1 MKEAIQQI
9 LIDIFTGK
17 DNSTTDMGRVLW
29 GLGVMVFIAITIVS
43 FIQDKNF
50 DYISWGTGFAA
61 VLGAG
66 AMAVKIKETT
76 EPSKKTEEQAHAAEL
91 AEYLSSRK
99 KRKAKAKVIKNS
111 EEDDV
116 I

>member
-50 DYISWGTGFAA
+50 DYIAWGTGFAA

-76 EPSKKTEEQAHAAEL
+76 EPEKKPEDQERAKEIAKYL
-91 AEYLSSRK
+91 AKRK
-99 KRKAKAKVIKNS
+99 KRNSKS